1 MKINKVKFARDY
13 EFELP
18 YGVEVP
24 EDLIKTYEGYP
35 NELLLYVLCK
45 LICEKPDEI
54 VKRLTPD
61 DSSV

>member
-1 MKINKVKFARDY
+1 MKINKVKFAGDY
-13 EFELP
+13 EFTLP
-18 YGVEVP
+18 SDVEVP
-24 EDLIKTYEGYP
+24 EDLIKRYEGYP

-45 LICEKPDEI
+45 LICEKPDEV